1 MVCSLLAR
9 KARKTSR
16 TFAYF
21 YGDARFG
28 SIWNRKESL
37 NSKYRDLCL
46 SMSETVTGADLQ
58 VISTEVSSAG
68 QRVWRLAKAERQH
81 RNTGVLA
88 QENAQQPGL
97 LEMPR
102 AIGIDRLFCLRAFA
116 DQPPENVRS
125 EE

>member
-46 SMSETVTGADLQ
+46 SMAETVTGADLQ

-68 QRVWRLAKAERQH
+68 QRVWRLAKSGMTTQKYRQSS
-81 RNTGVLA
+81 
-88 QENAQQPGL
+88 PKK
-97 LEMPR
+97 MPSSR
-102 AIGIDRLFCLRAFA
+102 AYLRCREPSESIACFA
-116 DQPPENVRS
+116 
-125 EE
+125 